1 VVDERQQ
8 RSVTLQLAES
18 GRDLV
23 AAIEA
28 AQFARLVDRNEPDGP
43 TEAAAVDAFV
53 ELFLA
58 AAESWDDVAPVERA
72 GLLARLSERL
82 DRLEGR
88 GLFVYWGRVE
98 LALARPDRAALQLP
112 LAILT
117 IGRSGEPTIDV
128 ALPSALALDPGPGA
142 TH

>member
-8 RSVTLQLAES
+8 QSVTLHLAES

-28 AQFARLVDRNEPDGP
+28 AQFARLVDRDEPEGP
-43 TEAAAVDAFV
+43 TEAAAADAFV

-58 AAESWDDVAPVERA
+58 AAESWEDLAAVERA

-82 DRLEGR
+82 DRLESN
-88 GLFVYWGRVE
+88 GLFVYWGQV
-98 LALARPDRAALQLP
+98 ALAVAHADREALQLP
-112 LAILT
+112 LAILS

-128 ALPSALALDPGPGA
+128 AIPSALALDPGPGA
-142 TH
+142 IH

>member
-1 VVDERQQ
+1 MDERQQ

-28 AQFARLVDRNEPDGP
+28 AQFARLVDRNQPHGP
-43 TEAAAVDAFV
+43 TEAAVVEAFV
-53 ELFLA
+53 ESFLA
-58 AAESWDDVAPVERA
+58 AAERLDDVAPVERA

-98 LALARPDRAALQLP
+98 LTLARPDRAALQLP
-112 LAILT
+112 LAILS

-128 ALPSALALDPGPGA
+128 AIPSALALDPGPGA
-142 TH
+142 IH

>member
-1 VVDERQQ
+1 MDERQQ

-28 AQFARLVDRNEPDGP
+28 AQFARLVDRNQPDGP
-43 TEAAAVDAFV
+43 TEAAVVEAFV
-53 ELFLA
+53 ESFLA
-58 AAESWDDVAPVERA
+58 AAESWDDVASVERA

-98 LALARPDRAALQLP
+98 LTLARPDRAALQLP
-112 LAILT
+112 LAILS

-128 ALPSALALDPGPGA
+128 AIPSALALDPGPGA
-142 TH
+142 IH